1 MKSGFLL
8 LVCWL
13 AAFSLAAQSF
23 DARIAQSKK
32 PFSEIKRTVMPPLN
46 NEALRAADVAR
57 VLLRVLRKVSSFKS
71 APKPTAVG
79 KPCPMGARCGG

>member
-8 LVCWL
+8 LACWL

-32 PFSEIKRTVMPPLN
+32 PFSEIERLVMPPLN
-46 NEALRAADVAR
+46 NEALRAAEMAR
-57 VLLRVLRKVSSFKS
+57 RGPGI
-71 APKPTAVG
+71 APRFAENIAVQVNPQTQG
-79 KPCPMGARCGG
+79 S